1 MGWLLNSDSNYLY
14 NALFVSILCGLTETF
29 TISNYDNF
37 TIMVMGILSYNYV
50 QYNVC
55 YIFS

>member
-37 TIMVMGILSYNYV
+37 TIMVMGILSYKYV
-50 QYNVC
+50 Q
-55 YIFS
+55 